1 VIRLWRLRVSTAAGP
16 CRSLHVAVPAIR
28 VPALVSKSTTVS
40 CPALAAAEC
49 PRAAPL
55 VSPSRPAARTRGEW
69 TLVHKLRRRLLARR
83 RLAWGMLRNMGRRP
97 SVRTALPRGARRTPA
112 ILYGHRETDW
122 RFESRAARA
131 VRPVAGLRIN
141 NGGSRWSPPSSY
153 RMSSGPARSGSKLPS
168 SRKAPSSLSWVFAS
182 V

>member
-1 VIRLWRLRVSTAAGP
+1 MWSASWPPVKLPVPLSATSGNMVVFHSFHSATSRF
-16 CRSLHVAVPAIR
+16 RSLRFGRSIGSA
-28 VPALVSKSTTVS
+28 TTLKRKVLS
-40 CPALAAAEC
+40 RIFRYLK
-49 PRAAPL
+49 
-55 VSPSRPAARTRGEW
+55 SPSHAARY
-69 TLVHKLRRRLLARR
+69 KLRRRLLARR

-122 RFESRAARA
+122 RFESRAGARA